1 MHTRLFVTCAL
12 HCLGT
17 NMPNFVRW
25 MSQPNIPPRWLII
38 LGGWL
43 GLNKR
48 VYDLERRI
56 AELERK
62 LWQK

>member
-1 MHTRLFVTCAL
+1 MANWFTE
-12 HCLGT
+12 
-17 NMPNFVRW
+17 
-25 MSQPNIPPRWLII
+25 QPPPRWLII

-48 VYDLERRI
+48 LTDLERRV

-62 LWQK
+62 LRG

>member
-1 MHTRLFVTCAL
+1 MH
-12 HCLGT
+12 
-17 NMPNFVRW
+17 FVRW
-25 MSQPNIPPRWLII
+25 MSQPDIPPRWLII

-48 VYDLERRI
+48 LTDLERRV

-62 LWQK
+62 SWKL